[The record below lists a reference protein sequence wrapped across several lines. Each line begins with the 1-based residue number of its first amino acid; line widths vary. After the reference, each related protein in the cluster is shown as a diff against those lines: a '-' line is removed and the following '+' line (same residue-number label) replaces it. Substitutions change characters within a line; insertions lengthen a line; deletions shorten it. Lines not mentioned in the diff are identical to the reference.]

1 MLKIVNGFNASRL
14 LREARRRRVFR
25 TMGLYIVGAWVL
37 VQIALAAF
45 PALSISESAIRH
57 VWIAAALGLPIA
69 MVFAWRFDIRGGRIV
84 KAGARDEDVTMSLQ
98 RTDYLILAAIGV
110 VALAIVAGSAREI
123 GETEPEPPEITDR
136 VEVDSNSV
144 AVLPFVNMSG
154 DPANEYFSNG
164 LTETLLHVLAQRGD
178 LKVASR
184 TSSFTFK
191 EQSVDIREIAA
202 ALGVAHV
209 LEGSVQKAGKEVR
222 VTAQLIRAN
231 DGFHIWS
238 QNYDRDL
245 LDIFAIQDEIAADVA
260 MALGS
265 TLLGLHGD
273 ALRTV
278 ETENF
283 SAYDLFLQG
292 MDQQNFNSQES
303 LSDAEKLFQAA
314 ISLDPEFVE
323 AKLALAR
330 NHLLKVWKNVGSKRW
345 RNSRP
350 DDSDFD
356 KAGKVVS
363 GIRID
368 HPENDVAPVM
378 DVLLEIIR
386 SFENRTRWGAYEP
399 TRLLIEELLVLL
411 EDTKVDSFLTR
422 VIVQFISDY
431 PYFFNDE
438 AQQLVNEALETDP
451 LNSDLLLAQANL
463 YRISGQPEQARQPLL
478 TALKLDSQN
487 PNIPSTIGRLYL
499 EQYEFA
505 QGLDWL
511 RKAAELDPADLE
523 LLFQIALSFHL
534 LDFPEQGNTWL
545 EKMRA
550 VDAGSCLIK
559 RIEVV
564 SADREGDR
572 ERVIQMT
579 ARDLGLVIRQP
590 QFCYFPVDYY
600 AWNMS
605 SSGRTDEAIEYLA
618 SLHPDISDLSRLIK
632 DNRRA
637 GYIQQVRLWLLSEL
651 MDPADYREIYT
662 AYEEILFKEYPEYFQ
677 MAAGVY
683 RITQLDLGGNRPGA
697 VVMFSS
703 WYAGPKFYDDIRRW
717 DQLLSFPWLEGFRS
731 EPEVAEIIAQY
742 RERFTG
748 YREEVS
754 LMLEGEEWKNS
765 GH

>member
-1 MLKIVNGFNASRL
+1 
-14 LREARRRRVFR
+14 
-25 TMGLYIVGAWVL
+25 
-37 VQIALAAF
+37 
-45 PALSISESAIRH
+45 
-57 VWIAAALGLPIA
+57 
-69 MVFAWRFDIRGGRIV
+69 
-84 KAGARDEDVTMSLQ
+84 
-98 RTDYLILAAIGV
+98 
-110 VALAIVAGSAREI
+110 
-123 GETEPEPPEITDR
+123 
-136 VEVDSNSV
+136 
-144 AVLPFVNMSG
+144 
-154 DPANEYFSNG
+154 
-164 LTETLLHVLAQRGD
+164 
-178 LKVASR
+178 
-184 TSSFTFK
+184 
-191 EQSVDIREIAA
+191 
-202 ALGVAHV
+202 
-209 LEGSVQKAGKEVR
+209 
-222 VTAQLIRAN
+222 
-231 DGFHIWS
+231 
-238 QNYDRDL
+238 
-245 LDIFAIQDEIAADVA
+245 
-260 MALGS
+260 
-265 TLLGLHGD
+265 
-273 ALRTV
+273 
-278 ETENF
+278 
-283 SAYDLFLQG
+283 
-292 MDQQNFNSQES
+292 
-303 LSDAEKLFQAA
+303 
-314 ISLDPEFVE
+314 
-323 AKLALAR
+323 
-330 NHLLKVWKNVGSKRW
+330 
-345 RNSRP
+345 
-350 DDSDFD
+350 
-356 KAGKVVS
+356 
-363 GIRID
+363 
-368 HPENDVAPVM
+368 
-378 DVLLEIIR
+378 
-386 SFENRTRWGAYEP
+386 
-399 TRLLIEELLVLL
+399 LLIEELLVLL